1 MQILTTIN
9 ALDSY
14 KIKGIKYE
22 GYEEDDDG
30 AILNTSESGKE
41 YNIIRW
47 LKHKYTLSLQLLT
60 YTEIESIIKQFQTAK
75 TNENKVTITKSKL
88 TSKGYIDFK
97 TTAGEPNFSFK
108 LSDLKPSQKTGTV
121 YYNLSIALVERVD
134 LV

>member
-30 AILNTSESGKE
+30 AILNTSESGTE

-47 LKHKYTLSLQLLT
+47 FKHKYTLSLQFLT

-75 TNENKVTITKSKL
+75 INEDKVTITKSKL
-88 TSKGYIDFK
+88 IAKGYIDFK
-97 TTAGEPNFSFK
+97 TTAGEPIFSFE
-108 LSDLKPSQKTGTV
+108 LSDLSPSQKTGTT
-121 YYNLSIALVERVD
+121 YYSLSIPLIERVD
-134 LV
+134 MI

>member
-1 MQILTTIN
+1 MQILTNIN

-22 GYEEDDDG
+22 GYIEDDNG

-47 LKHKYTLSLQLLT
+47 LKHKYILSLQFLT
-60 YTEIESIIKQFQTAK
+60 YLEIESIIKQFQTAK
-75 TNENKVTITKSKL
+75 INEAKVTITKSKL

-97 TTAGEPNFSFK
+97 TTVGEPIFSFA
-108 LSDLKPSQKTGTV
+108 LSDLKPSQKTGTE
-121 YYNLSIALVERVD
+121 YYSLSVPLIERVD
-134 LV
+134 IV